1 MGSKFVSFVIE
12 IRPDMS
18 RRTFLLRRDG
28 AAVAIPE
35 SYPVRPKLELIWP
48 ILEYWLEVQGYALE
62 ETGPARTPA
71 DIECVERLRRRSI
84 R

>member
-1 MGSKFVSFVIE
+1 MKSKFVSFVIE

-28 AAVAIPE
+28 EAVAIPE
-35 SYPVRPKLELIWP
+35 NYPTRPKLEHVWP
-48 ILEYWLEVQGYALE
+48 ILEYWLETQGYVLE
-62 ETGPARTPA
+62 ELGPARTPA
-71 DIECVERLRRRSI
+71 DIESAERRRRRGI

>member
-1 MGSKFVSFVIE
+1 MKSKFVSFVIE

-28 AAVAIPE
+28 EAVAIPE
-35 SYPVRPKLELIWP
+35 NYPTRPKLEHVWP
-48 ILEYWLEVQGYALE
+48 ILEYWLETQGYVLE
-62 ETGPARTPA
+62 DLGPARTPA
-71 DIECVERLRRRSI
+71 DIELDERRRRRGI